1 MKWHIVCLIVI
12 GWSLVHPIEGGH
24 PSAIARVL
32 PRVIHTTATLSCDR
46 LCSDRFLWAEW
57 QAIMWLYG
65 ACPGRVILCRWQLKR
80 WWFRS
85 AKQKK
90 GSDKGS
96 DSRPS
101 SHSSAQRNST
111 STSATAAEATTIT
124 ANGHES
130 AQTVDTNSPGPLA
143 KDEKTRRIP
152 LRVVLR
158 PGVMLTE
165 KGIQLRP
172 MIARLG
178 QDVAQYI
185 ALWEDRDPFKA
196 AIAHLL
202 GQPCPLCEG
211 TKGFECIGSAERSV
225 IPPGSKERVWFRVQK
240 VRCKDC
246 KTITRVLP
254 TFCIPYKSHHAQTIQ
269 NVLENCWRRSNSYR
283 DTMSIL
289 NQSRPQDGQ
298 YVGHTLPYQ
307 LTIWLGGLAI
317 HLPQFLVWLG
327 LQLPGH
333 GLMDEYFMEQDNE
346 TDNHRIF
353 AVTVQDPESTAIW
366 NIVRVDHNDTEAF
379 KQTLQQLKQVGVQLR
394 TITTDGWPAILRAVR
409 EELAETVHLLCY
421 FHAKK
426 NVYETLEKYR
436 RTKKLPANAPELPK
450 LCRAFFDVLDAPNAK
465 LYRARLRKLTK
476 QVADEPILLSRCK
489 SLRKKSHY
497 NTWRLRSPLL
507 AATTSL
513 VELTFKFLTR
523 KVESMYSFRRS
534 KCDAAQKS
542 LIVWALVRN
551 FVPYLPGA
559 KYAGQSPAEL
569 AGVDLQGLP
578 WLQYVNLKLSEAT

>member
-1 MKWHIVCLIVI
+1 MKWHIICLIAI
-12 GWSLVHPIEGGH
+12 WWSLVNPIEGDA
-24 PSAIARVL
+24 PSAITQIL
-32 PRVIHTTATLSCDR
+32 PGFAHSAAMPTPSHRISSL
-46 LCSDRFLWAEW
+46 FLWSEW
-57 QAIMWLYG
+57 QATLWLYG
-65 ACPGRVILCRWQLKR
+65 ACPGRVNLCRWRLKPRRPRSTKHKKQLGKR
-80 WWFRS
+80 H
-85 AKQKK
+85 
-90 GSDKGS
+90 GST
-96 DSRPS
+96 PS
-101 SHSSAQRNST
+101 SHPPAHTLSGIS
-111 STSATAAEATTIT
+111 E
-124 ANGHES
+124 
-130 AQTVDTNSPGPLA
+130 
-143 KDEKTRRIP
+143 DEKATWIP
-152 LRVVLR
+152 LRIVLR
-158 PGVMLTE
+158 PGVMLTK
-165 KGIQLRP
+165 KGIRLRP
-172 MIARLG
+172 IIARLG
-178 QDVAQYI
+178 QDVAEYI
-185 ALWEDRDPFKA
+185 ALWEVQDQFEA
-196 AIAHLL
+196 AIAYLL
-202 GQPCPLCEG
+202 GRSCPLCEG
-211 TKGFECIGSAERSV
+211 TKGFERIGSTERSV

-246 KTITRVLP
+246 KAITRILP
-254 TFCIPYKSHHAQTIQ
+254 TWCIPYKSHHAQTIQ

-283 DTMSIL
+283 DTTSIL

-307 LTIWLGGLAI
+307 WTIWLGGLAI

-327 LQLPGH
+327 LQLPRH
-333 GLMDEYFMEQDNE
+333 GLMDEYFMEQDND
-346 TDNHRIF
+346 TDHHRIF
-353 AVTVQDPESTAIW
+353 VVTVQDPESTAIW
-366 NIVRVDHNDTEAF
+366 NIVRVDHNNTEAF

-394 TITTDGWPAILRAVR
+394 AITTDGWPAILRAVR
-409 EELAETVHLLCY
+409 EELAGTVHLLCY

-436 RTKKLPANAPELPK
+436 RAKKLSANAPELTK

-476 QVADEPILLSRCK
+476 QVADEPILLARCK

-513 VELTFKFLTR
+513 VELSFKFLTR

-534 KCDAAQKS
+534 KCNAAQKS
-542 LIVWALVRN
+542 LIVWALVRD